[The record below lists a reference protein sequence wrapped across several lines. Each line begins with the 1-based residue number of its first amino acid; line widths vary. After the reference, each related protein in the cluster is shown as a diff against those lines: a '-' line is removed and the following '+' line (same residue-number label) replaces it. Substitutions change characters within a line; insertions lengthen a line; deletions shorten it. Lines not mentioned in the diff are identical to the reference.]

1 MSQSVRVREM
11 ESYIKR
17 LGEILNVV
25 YERMTSLEAKVGTM
39 QSELDRL
46 RGEVEASRASTDVL
60 RSRSASKEEFDE
72 LVASLTNSLKQL
84 VPETKEE
91 GDNQT
96 QGAPQTRQG
105 SYLP

>member
-1 MSQSVRVREM
+1 MTQSVRVKEM

-25 YERMTSLEAKVGTM
+25 YERMTSLEAKVNAL

-46 RGEVEASRASTDVL
+46 KGDVEASRASADAL

-72 LVASLTNSLKQL
+72 LVSSLTSSLKQL

-91 GDNQT
+91 TSVQP
-96 QGAPQTRQG
+96 QGTSLAKQDCG
-105 SYLP
+105 LP